1 MEKKN
6 SSYTKAELV
15 ADIADKTGV
24 SKAEAEL
31 AVLYVARV
39 CHDVLLEK
47 ARTGNK
53 VGWPGFG
60 MFETTQRAA
69 RAGRNPHTGE
79 TIQIEASTA
88 MKFTDGCAPSS
99 AKRGEAVPLPPCGR
113 PGV

>member
-24 SKAEAEL
+24 SKAEAE
-31 AVLYVARV
+31 RV
-39 CHDVLLEK
+39 VSTLFDVLLEK

-88 MKFTDGCAPSS
+88 MKFTA
-99 AKRGEAVPLPPCGR
+99 AKALKDALNGR
-113 PGV
+113 A